1 MRDVNLAALC
11 PAGHFSSRVISSQRL
26 LAATLL
32 LAAVS
37 LLGGCRQ
44 PASADPK
51 APGTPKKLTIACIP
65 KATASSYWA
74 SVRAGAE
81 RAGRELHVNV
91 DWQGPLN
98 DSKIADQIGIFNN
111 LAASGV
117 DGILLAPADDR
128 ALLPHVRSAIKRG
141 LPVALFDSELD
152 GKPGVDYIGLVAT
165 DNHRAGVVA
174 AQTLL
179 HAIGDAPAYGGK
191 VIMIRL
197 TEGSASSRR
206 REEAFIETLAAATPK
221 LQIVEAP
228 FTDGT
233 MAGAQRVTETLLNN
247 YVKNKRLEVDG
258 IFAASQTATE
268 GAYTA
273 IEALHDEKIESHAK
287 FVGFDVSELL
297 DPGLR
302 NGTVTALV
310 VQDTEKMGYLG
321 VKLLIDHINQ
331 QPVETFVDT
340 PVTVKTQPG
349 GAVGEQPSR

>member
-1 MRDVNLAALC
+1 M
-11 PAGHFSSRVISSQRL
+11 ISIQRL
-26 LAATLL
+26 LAVTGVASLL
-32 LAAVS
+32 LATTG
-37 LLGGCRQ
+37 LLGGCGR
-44 PASADPK
+44 PASTDPK
-51 APGTPKKLTIACIP
+51 APGSPRKLTIACIP

-74 SVRAGAE
+74 SVRTGAE
-81 RAGRELHVNV
+81 RAGRELHVNI

-98 DSKIADQIGIFNN
+98 DSKVADQIGMFDN

-141 LPVALFDSELD
+141 VPVALFDSELD
-152 GKPGVDYIGLVAT
+152 GKPGVDYVGLVAT
-165 DNHRAGVVA
+165 DNHRAGVTA
-174 AQTLL
+174 ARTLAQ
-179 HAIGDAPAYGGK
+179 AIGDAPAYGGK
-191 VIMIRL
+191 IIMIRL

-206 REEAFIETLAAATPK
+206 REEAFIDTLAAANPK

-233 MAGAQRVTETLLNN
+233 MAGAQRVAETVLDN

-273 IEALHDEKIESHAK
+273 LETLRDEKIESHAK

-321 VKLLIDHINQ
+321 VKLLVDHINQ
-331 QPVETFVDT
+331 QPVESFVDT
-340 PVTVKTQPG
+340 PVSVKTQPG
-349 GAVGEQPSR
+349 GVADDSPQK